1 MVQQNEGVNQKGE
14 TFRKWR
20 IQYSQNREGMRRH
33 LRTCPGQQPV
43 PTGKLGVRP
52 PGKKGQKILSFH
64 AHHYTMSEH
73 QRLTERF
80 LELLGWGWGIGQTYI
95 KELDV

>member
-1 MVQQNEGVNQKGE
+1 M
-14 TFRKWR
+14 
-20 IQYSQNREGMRRH
+20 
-33 LRTCPGQQPV
+33 
-43 PTGKLGVRP
+43 GVRP

-95 KELDV
+95 KELDVGHQTSHSQHGTLPDSEAMPSKF